1 MSPSPNVRPTG
12 FPPFDAPEGTRYETI
27 VRPLSGFT
35 TVPAIAADPSSIVSG
50 QNVWVQNGALQPRW
64 RLASFSTGNPV
75 GALGLAGAF
84 AHVDSKGSATL
95 VAFSGNSLAFLG
107 SDLQWSV
114 SSYRSS
120 HGSSY
125 FGSFTPP
132 LGGNVFAASCYL
144 PRVDENI
151 LMFSNASDPI
161 LVWQPLGTTHSI
173 GTQVPICRDLV
184 NFDNRP
190 VAWNIK
196 LLSGTTRYVQ
206 RVQWAVAGD
215 PEDWTGIGSGS
226 EDLLDMQGEGT
237 RIFADRDQ
245 MVLAS
250 SLEIWRGRTVGLPYV
265 FQFSPITKK
274 IGMPFPRAAIQTPWG
289 LFWLDAGYM
298 IWNMVGEQI
307 TPVGAPV
314 KDFLAR
320 DAAEDLLTFAFFS
333 FNQIAQ
339 TVTFYYTPAPSTTYN
354 HPNRALTLHVDSGAW
369 TRHTFWAGGNSSGV
383 LFSANIAYTVTYPID
398 ITFPPL

>member
-1 MSPSPNVRPTG
+1 MATPNQRPTG
-12 FPPFDAPEGTRYETI
+12 FPTHDAPQGTRYEDF

-35 TVPAIAADPSSIVSG
+35 SVPSIAAPSSSIVSG
-50 QNVWVQNGALQPRW
+50 QNVWIQNGALQPRW
-64 RLASFSTGNPV
+64 RLASFSTGNPTSAA
-75 GALGLAGAF
+75 GMTGAF
-84 AHVDSKGSATL
+84 THIDSKGSATL
-95 VAFSGNSLAFLG
+95 VAFSSNSLAFLG

-114 SSYRSS
+114 SSYLSS

-125 FGSFTPP
+125 FASFTPP
-132 LGGNVFAASCYL
+132 GGGNVFAATCYL

-151 LMFSNASDPI
+151 LMFSNNSDPI
-161 LVWQPLGTTHSI
+161 LVWQPLTAVHSI

-237 RIFADRDQ
+237 RIFADHDQ
-245 MVLAS
+245 MILAS
-250 SLEIWRGRTVGLPYV
+250 SAEVWRGRAVGLPYV

-298 IWNMVGEQI
+298 VWNMFGEQI
-307 TPVGAPV
+307 TPVGGV
-314 KDFLAR
+314 VREFLAR
-320 DAAEDLLTFAFFS
+320 DAAEDALTSAFFS
-333 FNQIAQ
+333 YNQIAQ
-339 TVTFYYTPAPSTTYN
+339 TVTLYYVPAPTTTYTN
-354 HPNRALTLHVDSGAW
+354 PNRALTLHMDTGVW
-369 TRHTFWAGGNSSGV
+369 TRHTFWAGANAAGIN
-383 LFSANIAYTVTYPID
+383 FSANIAYTVTYPTD
-398 ITFPPL
+398 LTFPPL